1 MHNKLR
7 KITKYIQVVENARFC
22 NLKEIEDISYFEC
35 GIKKGNDMP
44 PLSSFKKY
52 EKHSYW
58 CTSPDSHAWL
68 RMVIDIPQEMKGMPV
83 MLKISTDNA
92 SGWFVDNPQFIAY
105 VDGKMR
111 QGLDTNHRYMILDG
125 SRDSYEIHL
134 YAYTGRKTALSRFY
148 AEIKNV
154 IPAVN
159 DLYYDLMYPF
169 EILSFIDQ
177 YSNEYAQIIRY
188 LDSAVTMLELYDVE
202 SDEFIESAKRARR
215 FLQDEF
221 YGKFCK
227 EQPMTTILIGHTHI
241 DCAWLW
247 TLEQTREKVQR
258 SFATVV
264 ELMKR
269 YPEYKFM
276 SSQPLLY
283 RKLKEEAPEIYE
295 EVKKLVKEG
304 RWEVEGSMWVE
315 ADCNLTSGESLVR
328 QIIYGKRFFRDEF
341 GVNTRTLWL
350 PDVFGYSAA
359 LPQILKKSGID
370 WFVTS
375 KISWNDTNMMPFD
388 TFRWKGIDGTKI
400 NTYFLTAQDD
410 KGGVPERYTTYV
422 AGSDAKMVSGTWKRY
437 QQKMLNNEVIA
448 TFGWGDGGGGPTP
461 EHLEFARRGSK
472 GVSGVP
478 NSKIDFA
485 GNFLKRLED
494 KIDVSNLVPEWQGEL
509 YLEFHRG
516 TYTSIAKNK
525 RNNRKSEFLFLD
537 AELVSVLAK
546 ELLGNNFPK
555 NTLRDGWETI
565 LTNQFH
571 DIIPG
576 SSIKAVYDRSDIDY
590 ARVKACADKIIDSAK
605 SDIASKLD
613 KNCGY
618 VVFNPHSF
626 TTDGLVKANGKSAI
640 AKNIASKGY
649 TCVND
654 LISTN
659 NVKIDGKTVE
669 TNCFTVK
676 FDKDWQI
683 TSIYDKKNSREVI
696 KNGKKGNEIRVYVD
710 YPDCYEA
717 WEWEAYSLDN
727 YKSLTEL
734 ESFETVLDGAR
745 VGIKLVRPFMSSKVT
760 QTIWFY
766 DDIAKI
772 DFETVADWHEQNK
785 MVKAVFDVDINTD
798 KATYEI
804 QFGTIERPTHKNT
817 SWDEAKFEVC
827 AQKYADIS
835 EGGYGVSIINDCKY
849 GHDIHNGLMQLSL
862 LKCAVDPNPE
872 ADQGIMECTY
882 SICPHAGTLAQSD
895 TVKYA
900 YYLNYPMSAVKA
912 SGEKSLIPESY
923 SFVSIN
929 KENIICETV
938 KEAEESTDTVIR
950 LYECKNIR
958 SKSEITIG
966 FDAKKCYLC
975 DMLEN
980 ELEEIAI
987 NDKKITVD
995 MKGFE
1000 IITLKFKK

>member
-1 MHNKLR
+1 MN
-7 KITKYIQVVENARFC
+7 T
-22 NLKEIEDISYFEC
+22 
-35 GIKKGNDMP
+35 
-44 PLSSFKKY
+44 
-52 EKHSYW
+52 
-58 CTSPDSHAWL
+58 
-68 RMVIDIPQEMKGMPV
+68 
-83 MLKISTDNA
+83 
-92 SGWFVDNPQFIAY
+92 
-105 VDGKMR
+105 
-111 QGLDTNHRYMILDG
+111 
-125 SRDSYEIHL
+125 
-134 YAYTGRKTALSRFY
+134 
-148 AEIKNV
+148 
-154 IPAVN
+154 
-159 DLYYDLMYPF
+159 
-169 EILSFIDQ
+169 
-177 YSNEYAQIIRY
+177 
-188 LDSAVTMLELYDVE
+188 VTMLELYDVTSNEFVE
-202 SDEFIESAKRARR
+202 STKRARK
-215 FLQDEF
+215 FLQEEF
-221 YGKFCK
+221 YEKFCK

-264 ELMKR
+264 ELMKH

-283 RKLKEEAPEIYE
+283 RKLKEEAPELYE

-328 QIIYGKRFFRDEF
+328 QVLYGKRFFMEEF

-359 LPQILKKSGID
+359 LPQILKKCGVD

-388 TFRWKGIDGTKI
+388 TFKWQGIDGTKI

-410 KGGVPERYTTYV
+410 KGKDPERYTTYV

-461 EHLEFARRGSK
+461 EHLEFARRGVK

-478 NSKIDFA
+478 NAKIDFA

-494 KIDVSNLVPEWQGEL
+494 KIEGSNLVPEWRGEL

-525 RNNRKSEFLFLD
+525 RNNRKSEFMFLD
-537 AELVSVLAK
+537 AEMLATMNK
-546 ELLGNNFPK
+546 LLNGTKFPK
-555 NTLRDGWETI
+555 NVLKDGWETI

-576 SSIKAVYDRSDIDY
+576 SSIKDVYDRSDIDY
-590 ARVKACADKIIDSAK
+590 AKVKALADEIIDSSK
-605 SDIASKLD
+605 NDIAKRID
-613 KNCGY
+613 KNLGY
-618 VVFNPHSF
+618 VIFNPHSF
-626 TTDGLVKANGKSAI
+626 VGNGA
-640 AKNIASKGY
+640 
-649 TCVND
+649 
-654 LISTN
+654 
-659 NVKIDGKTVE
+659 VKIDGKTAIVKNISPKGYSCVKDFKTENSIKIDKNTVE

-683 TSIYDKKNSREVI
+683 TSIYDKKNNREVI
-696 KNGKKGNEIRVYVD
+696 KEGKRGNEIRVYVD

-727 YKSLTEL
+727 YKSLTEF
-734 ESFETVLDGAR
+734 ESVETVLDGAR
-745 VGIKLVRPFMSSKVT
+745 VGIKIVRPFMKSSVT

-772 DFETVADWHEQNK
+772 DFDTVADWHEQNK

-817 SWDEAKFEVC
+817 SWDAAKFEVC

-862 LKCAVDPNPE
+862 LKCAIDPNPE
-872 ADQGIMECTY
+872 ADQGIMECSY
-882 SICPHAGTLAQSD
+882 SICPHKGTLASSD
-895 TVKYA
+895 TVEMA
-900 YYLNYPMSAVKA
+900 YYLNYPMTSVK
-912 SGEKSLIPESY
+912 SFGEKSELPREFSLI
-923 SFVSIN
+923 SIN
-929 KENIICETV
+929 SSNVICETI
-938 KEAEESTDTVIR
+938 KEAEGSSDTVIR
-950 LYECKNIR
+950 IYECKNIR
-958 SKSEITIG
+958 TKAELSIG
-966 FDAKKCYLC
+966 FEAKECYLC

-980 ELEEIAI
+980 ELEKLEIKNGKVAFDI
-987 NDKKITVD
+987 G
-995 MKGFE
+995 GFE
-1000 IITLKFKK
+1000 IVTLKFKH